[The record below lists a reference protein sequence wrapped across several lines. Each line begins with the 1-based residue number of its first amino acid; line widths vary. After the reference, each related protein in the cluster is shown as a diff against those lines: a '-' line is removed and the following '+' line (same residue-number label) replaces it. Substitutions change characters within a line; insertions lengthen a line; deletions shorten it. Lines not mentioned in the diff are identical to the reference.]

1 MLNGFRSK
9 IIIQPLGNILE
20 DVVDGLEN
28 WCIAFNEFF
37 LIFSKYLKYIFV
49 FIILFIGIFTLLRFR
64 GIYRASREKGGTDKK
79 EDPLTKARLILGT
92 LYIVLAFGILFNYL
106 TYLFIWILD
115 PLPDRLIYNFIEF
128 SEIDPF
134 YLNGIKDIS
143 ISQYPHEK
151 TIYYCFSFGSLMSV
165 LTVLLSLWYLINN
178 NRLINNP
185 RKTFGYLISG
195 LMGCIL
201 FGFTTYLPFFL

>member
-1 MLNGFRSK
+1 MFNGFKSN
-9 IIIQPLGNILE
+9 IIIQPTGNILE
-20 DVVDGLEN
+20 DVVNGLEN

-64 GIYRASREKGGTDKK
+64 GVYQQSRTRGGIDKK
-79 EDPLTKARLILGT
+79 EDVLTKPRLILGT

-106 TYLFIWILD
+106 TYFFIWILE
-115 PLPDRLIYNFIEF
+115 PLPDRLIYNFIDF
-128 SEIDPF
+128 MGIDPF

-143 ISQYPHEK
+143 VSQYPHEK
-151 TIYYCFSFGSLMSV
+151 TIYYCFAFGSLMSV
-165 LTVLLSLWYLINN
+165 LTILLSLWYLINN

-185 RKTFGYLISG
+185 MRVFGSLISG
-195 LMGCIL
+195 IMGCIL

>member
-1 MLNGFRSK
+1 MLTGLGANK
-9 IIIQPLGNILE
+9 IIQSTGNIVE
-20 DVVDGLEN
+20 DIINGLEN

-49 FIILFIGIFTLLRFR
+49 FIILCIGIFTLLRLR
-64 GIYRASREKGGTDKK
+64 GIYRQSRLGGGTDKK
-79 EDPLTKARLILGT
+79 EDSLTKTRLILGT

-106 TYLFIWILD
+106 TYLFIWIFE
-115 PLPDRLIYNFIEF
+115 PLPDRLIYNFIDF
-128 SEIDPF
+128 IGIDPF

-143 ISQYPHEK
+143 VSQYPHEK
-151 TIYYCFSFGSLMSV
+151 TIYYCFSFASLMSV
-165 LTVLLSLWYLINN
+165 LAILLSLWYLINN

-185 RKTFGYLISG
+185 KRVFGSLISG
-195 LMGCIL
+195 IMGAIL